1 MNDEQTDR
9 GQTEPGVAL
18 ELGGAVAVIAF
29 DRPKGLNAFDQA
41 TRLAFLEQLRAVQ
54 HDNEIRAVVIC
65 GNERNFNVGADLN
78 EFLHDKVSGAEI
90 KQQLETEY
98 FPAYDAIGQMP
109 KPVIA
114 AVRGAAAGIG
124 MSLAL
129 QCDLVVMGESAYLM
143 SPFANLSLCPDGGAS
158 WLLPARMGYKRAFE
172 AAIEC
177 RKVQAQECLELGLA
191 NRVVPDEDVVE
202 EALGWATDLAKR
214 APLAIATTK
223 KAMRSSSGM
232 TYQETFALEADMQAA
247 NVDSDD
253 FREGVEAF
261 LNKRPPQFQGR

>member
-1 MNDEQTDR
+1 MNDQQADA
-9 GQTEPGVAL
+9 GQSKPGVAL
-18 ELGGAVAVIAF
+18 ERSGAVAVIAF
-29 DRPKGLNAFDQA
+29 DRPKGLNSFDGA
-41 TRLAFLEQLRAVQ
+41 TRLAFLEHLNTVEADDDV
-54 HDNEIRAVVIC
+54 RAVVIC
-65 GNERNFNVGADLN
+65 GNERSFNVGADLN
-78 EFLHDKVSGAEI
+78 EFLDDKVSGAEI
-90 KQQLETEY
+90 KRQLETEY
-98 FPAYDAIGQMP
+98 FPAYEAIGRMP

-129 QCDLVVMGESAYLM
+129 QCDLLVMGENAYLM
-143 SPFANLSLCPDGGAS
+143 SPFANLSLCPDGGAN
-158 WLLPARMGYKRAFE
+158 WLLPSRMGYKRAFE

-177 RKVQAQECLELGLA
+177 RKVRAQECLELGLA
-191 NRVVPDEDVVE
+191 NRVVPDDEVFE
-202 EALGWATDLAKR
+202 EALGWATDLSKR

-232 TYQETFALEADMQAA
+232 TYQEIFALEADMQVA

>member
-1 MNDEQTDR
+1 MNDQQADA
-9 GQTEPGVAL
+9 GQSKPGVAL
-18 ELGGAVAVIAF
+18 EHSSSVAVIAF
-29 DRPKGLNAFDQA
+29 DKPKGLNSFDEA
-41 TRLAFLEQLRAVQ
+41 TRLAFLECLKAVEA
-54 HDNEIRAVVIC
+54 DDDVRAVVIR
-65 GNERNFNVGADLN
+65 GNERSFNVGADLN

-90 KQQLETEY
+90 KRQLQTEY
-98 FPAYDAIGQMP
+98 FPAYEAIGRMP

-129 QCDLVVMGESAYLM
+129 QCDLLAMGENAYLM
-143 SPFANLSLCPDGGAS
+143 SPFANLSLCPDGGAN
-158 WLLPARMGYKRAFE
+158 WLLPSRMGYKRAFE

-177 RKVQAQECLELGLA
+177 QKVSAQECLELGLA
-191 NRVVPDEDVVE
+191 NRVVADDDVFE

-223 KAMRSSSGM
+223 KAMRSSPGM
-232 TYQETFALEADMQAA
+232 TYQEIFALEADMQEA
-247 NVDSDD
+247 NVDSED

-261 LNKRPPQFQGR
+261 LDKRPPQFQGR